1 VNRAAVS
8 SVLLSK
14 NQLISRGNTV
24 ATHFRSTGFYVAMA
38 AIGSILARTFE
49 PLVRF
54 VSSICRDM
62 ACGVEKLKRE
72 LAYKFSEDSQTGV
85 GAGAGLRRESHGYRQ
100 TSADDFDYAGAAHA
114 I

>member
-1 VNRAAVS
+1 M
-8 SVLLSK
+8 
-14 NQLISRGNTV
+14 

-38 AIGSILARTFE
+38 AIGSILSRICE

-72 LAYKFSEDSQTGV
+72 LAYKFSEDSQIGV

-100 TSADDFDYAGAAHA
+100 TNADDFGHQSFAPAV
-114 I
+114 